1 MSESFDPYHKW
12 LAIPPQHQPPHHYR
26 LLGIAEF
33 EADADVIDA
42 AANQRMSYLQ
52 DMAAGP
58 HMAESQKLLN
68 EIAAARR
75 CLLNTAARSAYDTDL
90 KTRLQ
95 PAAVATPADQPAE
108 PQSNPAEPL
117 SQPQSEPTS
126 RLPSFAVIS
135 AASLGILSIIVAI
148 VLVSGFF
155 GGEESGEKQNPDLAS
170 LKVKWK
176 LDERDGSHVMI
187 DSKVIANGSA
197 NLPASED
204 ITFDV
209 DPGDHKIVFERTGH
223 RPIQFR
229 YRFLPGES
237 KNLELRWRKR

>member
-1 MSESFDPYHKW
+1 MSDAFDPYHKW

-75 CLLNTAARSAYDTDL
+75 CLLNAAAKSAYDTDL

-95 PAAVATPADQPAE
+95 PAAAATLADQPPSQPAE
-108 PQSNPAEPL
+108 PP

-155 GGEESGEKQNPDLAS
+155 GGEEPEEKKADVAS

-176 LDERDGSHVMI
+176 LDERDGAHVMI
-187 DSKVIANGSA
+187 DSQVIANGSA
-197 NLPASED
+197 NLPTSED
-204 ITFDV
+204 VTFDL
-209 DPGDHKIVFERTGH
+209 DPGDHRIVFERTGH